1 MLEVGGDP
9 PTPSCAG
16 LTAGEVAHMRTRSGS
31 SPRWSPT
38 RRVTAALL
46 FGVVAVGC
54 GGGEPS
60 APSIAPA
67 ARSEMV
73 EVQVFFP
80 QGELDESC
88 AEVYP
93 VTRRVD
99 ADDPLTGAL
108 ESLLAGPTAAELAE
122 GYGGWFTAA
131 TAGMLRDAE
140 VVDGVALVD
149 LADLRP
155 VIPGASSSCGS
166 ELLLAQLDRTILGV
180 VDVDHA
186 EYALDGDVAAF
197 YGWLQYDVPSR
208 EPAAAVTVE
217 RIVAAIEA
225 ELEAEAL
232 TPREVTLDCDAAGP
246 VEGGDVFVCA
256 VSSVPPEPTDWGSF
270 LVAVLGDD
278 LFAVSAAT
286 DNPGSTAQLRERY
299 AATPSGLS
307 CADLRAGAAP
317 HPFDVSTTD
326 EVGAIFWSIVYWNL
340 EGQPARMDAD
350 LDGVPCETLYPDG
363 AVASVLRQL
372 DHIS

>member
-1 MLEVGGDP
+1 ML
-9 PTPSCAG
+9 
-16 LTAGEVAHMRTRSGS
+16 LVAT
-31 SPRWSPT
+31 
-38 RRVTAALL
+38 ALL
-46 FGVVAVGC
+46 VGTTAIGC

-60 APSIAPA
+60 APPIEPVE
-67 ARSEMV
+67 RPDTV
-73 EVQVFFP
+73 EVQVYFP
-80 QGELDESC
+80 QGELAESC

-99 ADDPLTGAL
+99 VDDPLTGAL
-108 ESLLAGPTAAELAE
+108 EALLAGPTAAELAE

-140 VVDGVALVD
+140 VVDDIARID

-166 ELLLAQLDRTILGV
+166 ELLLAQLDRTVLGV
-180 VDVDHA
+180 VDVEHA
-186 EYALDGDVAAF
+186 EYAIDGDVAAF
-197 YGWLQYDVPSR
+197 YSWLQYDVPGR
-208 EPAAAVTVE
+208 EPAEAVTVE

-232 TPREVTLDCDAAGP
+232 TPREVTLTCDATGP

-256 VSSVPPEPTDWGSF
+256 ASSVPAEPTDWGSF
-270 LVAVLGDD
+270 VVAVLGDD
-278 LFAVSAAT
+278 LFAISTAT

-317 HPFDVSTTD
+317 FPFDVSTTD

-372 DHIS
+372 DHTP